1 MADYT
6 DTPWWS
12 NLLAV
17 VITFVVTLVGTVYAI
32 TSSGARGVPGPP
44 SGIGAF
50 FKDTLVYI
58 PHALLLYGVIA
69 DMLTNEGVYS
79 IGSLVGVLSLFVH
92 FLFKFVWKGTFEVA
106 DKVMNALTKTTAAPE
121 NPRASRP
128 GAKAISSPDVPRNL
142 LTSSPLVN
150 TTPKLGGAK
159 AGSFFASYT
168 GCDIQGFEWAH
179 SPYSP
184 QSLVIIATIFSYY
197 GFDLI
202 KNRGASNSVAT
213 IMLGLVFFVTQLFLA
228 GDCTLP
234 TDPQPPTPRVYQAI
248 LSAIEGLF
256 TGGISYSVVQMYFP
270 NRLPSST
277 ISPFPRMTPNM
288 LKDGKFDA
296 AGNPWVCV
304 GGVCYPDMSTTEAR
318 KSFAEIAAASTG
330 NGQRATSEDCP
341 AN

>member
-1 MADYT
+1 MADYA

-32 TSSGARGVPGPP
+32 TSTGARGVPGPP
-44 SGIGAF
+44 MGIGAF

-79 IGSLVGVLSLFVH
+79 IGSLIGILSLFIH
-92 FLFKFVWKGTFEVA
+92 FLFKFIWKGTFEVI
-106 DKVMNALTKTTAAPE
+106 DKVITAITKPAAVPLSSREGKPTVIGRPIPTEAPAAPAA
-121 NPRASRP
+121 PA
-128 GAKAISSPDVPRNL
+128 ATK
-142 LTSSPLVN
+142 
-150 TTPKLGGAK
+150 GGAK
-159 AGSFFASYT
+159 MGSFFGSYT

-179 SPYSP
+179 SPYAP
-184 QSLVIIATIFSYY
+184 QTLVVIATIFSYY
-197 GFDLI
+197 GFDLV
-202 KNRGASNSVAT
+202 KNRGAQNSIAT
-213 IMLGLVFFVTQLFLA
+213 IVLGFVFFFTQLFLA

-234 TDPQPPTPRVYQAI
+234 TDPQPPISKVYQTI
-248 LSAIEGLF
+248 LSAAEGLF

-270 NRLPSST
+270 ERLPSST

-296 AGNPWVCV
+296 DGNPWVCV
-304 GGVCYPDMSTTEAR
+304 GGICYPDMSTAESR
-318 KSFAEIAAASTG
+318 KAFAGIAKMSTG
-330 NGQRATSEDCP
+330 SGSAATSEDCP
-341 AN
+341 AD

>member
-1 MADYT
+1 MADYA

-44 SGIGAF
+44 MGIGAF

-79 IGSLVGVLSLFVH
+79 IGSLIGILSLFVH
-92 FLFKFVWKGTFEVA
+92 FLFKFVWKGTFEVI
-106 DKVMNALTKTTAAPE
+106 DKVMNALTKPAAAPE
-121 NPRASRP
+121 NSRAGRDTVIKP
-128 GAKAISSPDVPRNL
+128 SP
-142 LTSSPLVN
+142 LTSSPAPG
-150 TTPKLGGAK
+150 TTPKFGGAK
-159 AGSFFASYT
+159 MGSFFASYT

-179 SPYSP
+179 SPYAP
-184 QSLVIIATIFSYY
+184 QTLVVIATIFSYY
-197 GFDLI
+197 GFDLV

-213 IMLGLVFFVTQLFLA
+213 IVLGLAFFFTQLFLA

-234 TDPQPPTPRVYQAI
+234 TDPQPPISKWYQAI
-248 LSAIEGLF
+248 LSAAEGLF

-330 NGQRATSEDCP
+330 NGRAATSEDCP

>member
-1 MADYT
+1 MADYA

-92 FLFKFVWKGTFEVA
+92 FLFKFVWKGTFEVI
-106 DKVMNALTKTTAAPE
+106 DKVISTLTKKPDESPAQKPFTMAGP
-121 NPRASRP
+121 RP
-128 GAKAISSPDVPRNL
+128 GSVAEAIANAGTSPQ
-142 LTSSPLVN
+142 
-150 TTPKLGGAK
+150 KGGAK

-179 SPYSP
+179 SPYAP

-202 KNRGASNSVAT
+202 KNRGASNSIAT
-213 IMLGLVFFVTQLFLA
+213 IVLGLAFFFTQLFLA

-234 TDPQPPTPRVYQAI
+234 TDPQPPVSKWYQAI
-248 LSAIEGLF
+248 LSAAEGLF

-330 NGQRATSEDCP
+330 SGSAATSEDCP